1 MGRRSGAIVR
11 MTPEEILGRLRDR
24 LVGFNMLPGVNR
36 AQFEAQ
42 RYERDAVRLAWDLAQ
57 HPDCAVTFRLECI
70 KFVVQTAR
78 GVPAPW
84 FNRGETI
91 DPNASGTALETV
103 GAELLAVENM
113 TGLYAEMDKL
123 VREKVAYSKW
133 PERIRGLAEAAA
145 FADDET
151 LEATPVAG

>member
-1 MGRRSGAIVR
+1 

-24 LVGFNMLPGVNR
+24 VAGFNMLPGINR

-42 RYERDAVRLAWDLAQ
+42 RYEKEAVRLAWDLAQ

-84 FNRGETI
+84 FNKGETI
-91 DPNASGTALETV
+91 DPNAKGTVLDTV
-103 GAELLAVENM
+103 GAEIKAVES
-113 TGLYAEMDKL
+113 GSEAYARLDRL
-123 VREKVAYSKW
+123 VRERVPWSKW
-133 PERIRGLAEAAA
+133 PEDVKAMAEAAA
-145 FADDET
+145 FADE
-151 LEATPVAG
+151 EPAAIAAG